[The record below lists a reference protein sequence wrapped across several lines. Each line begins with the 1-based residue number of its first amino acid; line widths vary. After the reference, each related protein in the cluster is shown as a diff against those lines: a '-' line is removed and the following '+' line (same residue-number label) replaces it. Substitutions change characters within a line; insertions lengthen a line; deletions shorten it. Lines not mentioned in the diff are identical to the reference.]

1 MQEQTSKKKVC
12 IAYWIDEETCYRLDR
27 VTNRYGG
34 RSQIGRNGLLK
45 EIEYQEKL
53 QGITPKKE
61 LLAS

>member
-1 MQEQTSKKKVC
+1 MQEQTPKKKYAVL
-12 IAYWIDEETCYRLDR
+12 YWIDEETNTRLDR

-34 RSQIGRNGLLK
+34 RSEIGRNGLLK

-53 QGITPKKE
+53 QGITPQKE